1 MKNPPVLFFSSFTAY
16 GPARF
21 ADLQDSATIRTAMT
35 TTLLHVGNAIT
46 PKGEISGAG
55 ILIRDGGIE
64 AIGSRADLTL
74 PSGAQEVR
82 AEDCIAIPGFID
94 VHIHGAGGRDVME
107 GSADALGAVTAKL
120 AQFGTTSLLATTV
133 TADADDTCRAVEG
146 ISSYIATQHE
156 TNKPRAEILGIHF
169 EGPFLSKERRGVHP
183 TEFLQLPSAEF
194 LQRLIHASS
203 GNARIIT
210 IAPELLGAMPCIDA
224 ARSLG
229 MVVSIGHTDATYEQ
243 ARAAVAH
250 GAHHATHVYNAMRPF
265 THRDPG
271 VIGAVLTTPEV
282 TAELIA
288 DGIHVDEIA
297 MKVLL
302 QAKGA
307 SGVVLISDGLS
318 ATGMPDGKYML
329 GSMEV
334 TVSGGV
340 CRNAEG
346 KLAGS
351 TLTLDRALRNVVKL
365 GVPLAGAVQ
374 MLTLNP
380 ATLLGIEFKKG
391 ALRTGADADI
401 VLLNDSLE
409 IAQVWAR
416 GDSVH

>member
-1 MKNPPVLFFSSFTAY
+1 MA
-16 GPARF
+16 
-21 ADLQDSATIRTAMT
+21 
-35 TTLLHVGNAIT
+35 TTLLHVGKAIT
-46 PKGEISGAG
+46 PKGEIADAA
-55 ILIRDGGIE
+55 ILFRDGEIE
-64 AIGSRADLTL
+64 MVGPRAAVEL
-74 PSGAQEVR
+74 PAGAEEVR
-82 AEDCIAIPGFID
+82 ASESTAIPGFVD

-107 GSADALGAVTAKL
+107 ADETALSTITGRL
-120 AQFGTTSLLATTV
+120 AAFGTTSLLATTV
-133 TADADDTCRAVEG
+133 TASADETVRAVEG
-146 ISSYIATQHE
+146 IAKYISGQYQ
-156 TNKPRAEILGIHF
+156 TNDARAEILGIHF
-169 EGPFLSKERRGVHP
+169 EGPFLSKARRGVHP
-183 TEFLQLPSAEF
+183 AEWLQPPSAEL
-194 LQRLIHASS
+194 LQRFLHAAA
-203 GNARIIT
+203 GNARILT

-271 VIGAVLTTPEV
+271 VIGAVLTAPEV

-307 SGVVLISDGLS
+307 QGVVLISDGIS
-318 ATGMPDGKYML
+318 ATGMPDGNYML
-329 GSMEV
+329 GGLEV

-346 KLAGS
+346 RLAGS
-351 TLTLDRALRNVVKL
+351 TLTLDRALRNIVKL
-365 GVPLAGAVQ
+365 GIPLSDAVR

-401 VLLNDSLE
+401 VLLNEGLE
-409 IAQVWAR
+409 IERVWAR
-416 GDSVH
+416 GTSVQ

>member
-1 MKNPPVLFFSSFTAY
+1 M
-16 GPARF
+16 
-21 ADLQDSATIRTAMT
+21 ATI
-35 TTLLHVGNAIT
+35 LLHVGKAIT
-46 PKGEISGAG
+46 AKGEVANAG
-55 ILIRDGGIE
+55 ILIRDGEIE
-64 AIGSRADLTL
+64 MVGPRSGMEL
-74 PSGAQEVR
+74 PSGATEEQ
-82 AEDCIAIPGFID
+82 ATDSTAIPGFVD
-94 VHIHGAGGRDVME
+94 VHVHGAGGHDVME
-107 GSADALGAVTAKL
+107 ANETALSTIAGRL
-120 AQFGTTSLLATTV
+120 AAFGTTSLLATTI
-133 TADADDTCRAVEG
+133 TASADDTCRSVEG
-146 ISSYIATQHE
+146 IAKYISGQYQTSDA
-156 TNKPRAEILGIHF
+156 RAEILGIHF
-169 EGPFLSKERRGVHP
+169 EGPFLSKDRRGVHP
-183 TEFLQLPSAEF
+183 AEWLQLPSAELLQRF
-194 LQRLIHASS
+194 LQAAA
-203 GNARIIT
+203 GNARILT

-265 THRDPG
+265 TYRDPG

-307 SGVVLISDGLS
+307 QGVVLISDGTS
-318 ATGMPDGKYML
+318 ATGMPDGEYML
-329 GSMEV
+329 GGLKV
-334 TVSGGV
+334 TVNGGV

-346 KLAGS
+346 RLAGS
-351 TLTLDRALRNVVKL
+351 TLTLDRALRNIVGL
-365 GVPLAGAVQ
+365 GIPLADAVR

-401 VLLNDSLE
+401 VLLNDGLE
-409 IAQVWAR
+409 IERVWAR
-416 GDSVH
+416 GTLVQ

>member
-1 MKNPPVLFFSSFTAY
+1 MA
-16 GPARF
+16 
-21 ADLQDSATIRTAMT
+21 
-35 TTLLHVGNAIT
+35 TTLLHVGKAIT
-46 PKGEISGAG
+46 PKGEIANAG
-55 ILIRDGGIE
+55 ILIRDGEIE
-64 AIGSRADLTL
+64 MVGPRFGMEL
-74 PSGAQEVR
+74 PSGATEVQ
-82 AEDCIAIPGFID
+82 ATDSTAIPGFVD
-94 VHIHGAGGRDVME
+94 VHIHGAGGHDVME
-107 GSADALGAVTAKL
+107 ANETALSTITGRL
-120 AQFGTTSLLATTV
+120 AAFGTTSLLATTI
-133 TADADDTCRAVEG
+133 TASADDTCRSVEG
-146 ISSYIATQHE
+146 IAKYISGQYQTSD
-156 TNKPRAEILGIHF
+156 TRAEILGIHF

-183 TEFLQLPSAEF
+183 AEWLQLPSAELLQRF
-194 LQRLIHASS
+194 LQAAA
-203 GNARIIT
+203 GNARILT
-210 IAPELLGAMPCIDA
+210 IAPELSGATPCIDA

-307 SGVVLISDGLS
+307 QGVVLISDGTS
-318 ATGMPDGKYML
+318 ATGMPDGEYML
-329 GSMEV
+329 GGLKV
-334 TVSGGV
+334 TVNGGV

-346 KLAGS
+346 RLAGS
-351 TLTLDRALRNVVKL
+351 TLTLDRALRNIVGL
-365 GVPLAGAVQ
+365 GIPLADAVR

-401 VLLNDSLE
+401 VLLSDGLE
-409 IAQVWAR
+409 IERVWAR
-416 GDSVH
+416 GTVVQ

>member
-1 MKNPPVLFFSSFTAY
+1 M
-16 GPARF
+16 
-21 ADLQDSATIRTAMT
+21 TI
-35 TTLLHVGNAIT
+35 TLLHAGKAIT
-46 PKGEISGAG
+46 PKGEIPDAG
-55 ILIRDGGIE
+55 ILIRDGEIE
-64 AIGSRADLTL
+64 LVGPRSGMEL
-74 PSGAQEVR
+74 PSGAEEVR
-82 AEDCIAIPGFID
+82 AEEYTAIPGFVD
-94 VHIHGAGGRDVME
+94 VHIHGAGGHDVME
-107 GSADALGAVTAKL
+107 ADEQALGTITGRL
-120 AQFGTTSLLATTV
+120 AAFGTTSLLATTV
-133 TADADDTCRAVEG
+133 TASADETCRSVEG
-146 ISSYIATQHE
+146 ISKYISGQYQ
-156 TNKPRAEILGIHF
+156 TNDARAQILGIHF

-183 TEFLQLPSAEF
+183 QEWLQLPSAELLQRF
-194 LQRLIHASS
+194 LQAAS
-203 GNARIIT
+203 GNARILT

-288 DGIHVDEIA
+288 DGVHVDDVA
-297 MKVLL
+297 MKVLM

-307 SGVVLISDGLS
+307 GRVILISDGIS

-329 GSMEV
+329 GGLEV
-334 TVSGGV
+334 TVQGGV

-346 KLAGS
+346 RLAGS
-351 TLTLDRALRNVVKL
+351 TLTLDRALRNVVRL
-365 GVPLAGAVQ
+365 GVPLADAVR

-380 ATLLGIEFKKG
+380 ATLLGLEFKKG

-401 VLLNDSLE
+401 VLLNEGLE
-409 IAQVWAR
+409 IARVWAR
-416 GDSVH
+416 GTPVE

>member
-1 MKNPPVLFFSSFTAY
+1 
-16 GPARF
+16 
-21 ADLQDSATIRTAMT
+21 MT
-35 TTLLHVGNAIT
+35 TTLLHVGKAIT
-46 PKGEISGAG
+46 PKGEILGAG
-55 ILIRDGGIE
+55 ILIRDGEIE
-64 AIGSRADLTL
+64 SIGSRADLSL
-74 PSGAQEVR
+74 PSGAPEIR
-82 AEDCIAIPGFID
+82 AEDSIAIPGFID

-107 GSADALGAVTAKL
+107 GNADALRTVTAKL

-146 ISSYIATQHE
+146 ISSYISTQHE
-156 TNKPRAEILGIHF
+156 TSRSHAEILGIHF

-183 TEFLQLPSAEF
+183 AEFLQPPSAEF
-194 LQRLIHASS
+194 LQRLIHSSS
-203 GNARIIT
+203 GNARILT

-224 ARSLG
+224 ARRLG

-271 VIGAVLTTPEV
+271 VIGAVLTTPEL

-307 SGVVLISDGLS
+307 DGVILISDGLS
-318 ATGMPDGKYML
+318 ATGMPDGKYTL
-329 GSMEV
+329 GGMEV

-340 CRNAEG
+340 CRSAEG
-346 KLAGS
+346 RLAGS
-351 TLTLDRALRNVVKL
+351 TLTLDRALRNVIKL
-365 GVPLAGAVQ
+365 GMPLAGAVQ

-401 VLLNDSLE
+401 VLLNENLE
-409 IAQVWAR
+409 ISQVWAR
-416 GDSVH
+416 GIAVH